1 MPDMESEN
9 VNKADWEWLDFDRS
23 VEVEDYRKH
32 HVDLNVSFFIRHF
45 SSVVYG
51 VVTQF
56 DR

>member
-32 HVDLNVSFFIRHF
+32 HVDLNVSFF
-45 SSVVYG
+45 Y
-51 VVTQF
+51 
-56 DR
+56 